1 MIAILTLYGDALPP
15 YAAEVGAVVHSFS
28 PVYLDRLAFSAE
40 EAAALASLAEARGR
54 QELYVRQQPEVLE
67 ALRQTALIE
76 SSESSNRLEGITAP
90 RDRIEALVLR
100 PTELRNRSE
109 QEIAG
114 YRDALALIHES
125 HAHMPFTVNVLLQ
138 LHGLLYRY
146 HAGAGGRFKA
156 TDNEIV
162 DRAPDGRV
170 IRVRFRPTSA
180 VETPF
185 AMESLTLGLRDAV
198 HRRGL
203 HPLVAVPLAIL
214 DLLCVH
220 PFSDG
225 NGRVA
230 RLATL
235 LLLYQHGFALGRY
248 VSLER
253 VIEESKEGYY
263 ETLRASSQGWHEGAH
278 DVHPWLNYF
287 WGALQRASREFED
300 RLSTAGDGKMN
311 KSDLVRSAV
320 LRRVG
325 PFTSTEIERECP
337 SVSHELVRLV
347 MRQLRD
353 EGVIALQGRGRGA
366 KWSRTTTEEGR

>member
-1 MIAILTLYGDALPP
+1 MQ
-15 YAAEVGAVVHSFS
+15 SFT
-28 PVYLDRLAFSAE
+28 PAYLDRLAFSAE

-67 ALRQTALIE
+67 ALRQAAIIE

-90 RDRIEALVLR
+90 RARIEALAQR
-100 PTELRNRSE
+100 PTEFRNRSE

-125 HAHMPFTVNVLLQ
+125 HPHMPFTVNVLLQ

-146 HAGAGGRFKA
+146 HAGVGGRFKA

-162 DRAPDGRV
+162 ERTPGGSLV
-170 IRVRFRPTSA
+170 RVRFRPTTA

-185 AMESLTLGLRDAV
+185 AMESLTRGFREAV
-198 HRRGL
+198 DQRGL
-203 HPLVAVPLAIL
+203 HPLVAVPLAVL

-225 NGRVA
+225 NGRTA
-230 RLATL
+230 RLVTL
-235 LLLYQHGFALGRY
+235 LLLYHHGFAVGRY

-253 VIEESKEGYY
+253 IIEESKEGYY
-263 ETLRASSQGWHEGAH
+263 ETLRASSRGWHEGAH
-278 DVHPWLNYF
+278 DAHPWLNYF
-287 WGALQRASREFED
+287 WGALQRASREFEE
-300 RLSTAGDGKMN
+300 RLTGAGDGKMN
-311 KSDLVRSAV
+311 KSDLVRAAV
-320 LRRVG
+320 LRKVG

-337 SVSHELVRLV
+337 NVSQDLVRLV

-366 KWSRTTTEEGR
+366 KWLRVEERS

>member
-1 MIAILTLYGDALPP
+1 M
-15 YAAEVGAVVHSFS
+15 HSFT
-28 PVYLDRLAFSAE
+28 PAYLDRLAFSTE
-40 EAAALASLAEARGR
+40 EVAALGALAEARGR
-54 QELYVRQQPEVLE
+54 QELYVHQQPEVLE
-67 ALRQTALIE
+67 SLRQTAIIE

-90 RDRIEALVLR
+90 RERIEAIVLR
-100 PTELRNRSE
+100 PTELRDRE

-125 HAHMPFTVNVLLQ
+125 HEHMPFTVNVLLQ

-146 HAGAGGRFKA
+146 HAGQGGRFKP

-162 DRAPDGRV
+162 ERAPDGRV
-170 IRVRFRPTSA
+170 VRVRFKATSA
-180 VETPF
+180 VETPG
-185 AMESLTLGLRDAV
+185 AMQSLVEGYRDAV
-198 HRRGL
+198 DRRGL
-203 HPLVAVPLAIL
+203 PPLVAVPLAIL

-235 LLLYQHGFALGRY
+235 LLMYQHGFALGRY

-253 VIEESKEGYY
+253 IIEESKESYY
-263 ETLRASSQGWHEGAH
+263 ETLHASSQGWHEGRH
-278 DVHPWLNYF
+278 DPHPWLHYF
-287 WGALQRASREFED
+287 WGTQLRASREFEQ
-300 RLSTAGDGKMN
+300 RMSTLTDGKMN

-325 PFTSTEIERECP
+325 PFTSTEIERDCP
-337 SVSHELVRLV
+337 MVSHELVRVV

-353 EGVIALQGRGRGA
+353 EGVIVLQGRGRGA
-366 KWSRTTTEEGR
+366 KWIQTIE

>member
-1 MIAILTLYGDALPP
+1 MRRSLAPLYSPG
-15 YAAEVGAVVHSFS
+15 GASLHSFS
-28 PVYLDRLAFSAE
+28 PAYLDRLSFSTE
-40 EAAALASLAEARGR
+40 EMAALGALAEARGR
-54 QELYVRQQPEVLE
+54 QELFVHQRPEVLE
-67 ALRQTALIE
+67 SLRQTAVIE
-76 SSESSNRLEGITAP
+76 SNESSNRLEGITAP

-100 PTELRNRSE
+100 PTELRTRSE

-146 HAGAGGRFKA
+146 HPGAGGRFKPA
-156 TDNEIV
+156 DNEIV
-162 DRAPDGRV
+162 ERDPDGR
-170 IRVRFRPTSA
+170 ILRVRFAPTSA
-180 VETPF
+180 VETPV
-185 AMESLTLGLRDAV
+185 AMQALARSYQDAIQ
-198 HRRGL
+198 RRNL
-203 HPLVAVPLAIL
+203 HALVAVPLAVL

-235 LLLYQHGFALGRY
+235 LLLYQHGFAQGRY

-253 VIEESKEGYY
+253 IMEESKEGYY
-263 ETLRASSQGWHEGAH
+263 ETLHASSQGWHDGRH
-278 DVHPWLNYF
+278 DAHPWLNYF
-287 WGALQRASREFED
+287 WGVLLRASREFEQ
-300 RLSTAGDGKMN
+300 RLTPTSDGPLN
-311 KSDLVRSAV
+311 KSDLVRAAV

-325 PFTSTEIERECP
+325 PFTSADVERDCP
-337 SVSHELVRLV
+337 AVSHDLVRVV

-353 EGVIALQGRGRGA
+353 EGLITLQGRGRGA
-366 KWSRTTTEEGR
+366 KWLLTVNDGRT